1 MTRALWTLLT
11 GHALTGIGIGF
22 FLPILPLL
30 VRSRG
35 GSPLLIGIIFAVGV
49 VGRALAQYPAGWLA
63 DRYGRKPVILA
74 SLLVYSLLFPLY
86 ILPIPPAAMIGL
98 RFAHTIA
105 GGSYTPA
112 AMALVADLSAPRD
125 RGRRYSQMRAA
136 DMIGL
141 LLGPAIGGFVAGF
154 RLEYVFA
161 VGGAICLA
169 ATLLLVRLPTVPAV
183 TPGTSDVTGAP
194 IAPSA
199 TASERPWN
207 LFLLLLPII
216 ALSAPTG
223 WTFGTYDTVW
233 SLYMTSRGAST
244 FLVGLSFATYALPV
258 VLFAGL
264 ASGLADRLGHF
275 RAGAISLLT
284 FGVLASAY
292 PFIASVPL
300 LITTGFI
307 EGTLTS
313 AGVPALQAEVS
324 RLAPAGAQGRTQGT
338 FQVAFNVSEIV
349 GSVAGGA
356 LYTLSPGYP
365 FFACTA
371 VCLGGVCA
379 SLVIRRTRWPAA
391 A

>member
-1 MTRALWTLLT
+1 
-11 GHALTGIGIGF
+11 
-22 FLPILPLL
+22 
-30 VRSRG
+30 
-35 GSPLLIGIIFAVGV
+35 
-49 VGRALAQYPAGWLA
+49 
-63 DRYGRKPVILA
+63 
-74 SLLVYSLLFPLY
+74 
-86 ILPIPPAAMIGL
+86 MIGEHS
-98 RFAHTIA
+98 AH
-105 GGSYTPA
+105 
-112 AMALVADLSAPRD
+112 SAPS
-125 RGRRYSQMRAA
+125 GSS
-136 DMIGL
+136 
-141 LLGPAIGGFVAGF
+141 GPSA
-154 RLEYVFA
+154 
-161 VGGAICLA
+161 
-169 ATLLLVRLPTVPAV
+169 P
-183 TPGTSDVTGAP
+183 GAP
-194 IAPSA
+194 
-199 TASERPWN
+199 ASQGPWN
-207 LFLLLLPII
+207 LFLLLLPIV

-313 AGVPALQAEVS
+313 AGIPALQAEVS

-356 LYTLSPGYP
+356 LYTLRPGYP

-371 VCLGGVCA
+371 VCLAGVCA
-379 SLVIRRTRWPAA
+379 SLIIRRTRPAA
-391 A
+391 AA